1 MELGM
6 ALPSPA
12 DTDGRDRFGRFKRGV
27 SGNPAGGKRTA
38 KRLLTEKL
46 DRMAE
51 ADAPRLYAKI
61 VALAEAGDLD
71 ALKFLVSRAW
81 PARKGR
87 PVTLSIPVSEDGRRS
102 PLALLSAV
110 LDAVAR
116 GEMTAEEA
124 ESLSKTVEAHGK
136 AIDSTA
142 MARIEALAGEK
153 PKPRPR
159 LAA

>member
-1 MELGM
+1 MD
-6 ALPSPA
+6 LPSPA
-12 DTDGRDRFGRFKRGV
+12 GTEGRDRFGRFKRGV
-27 SGNPAGGKRTA
+27 SGNPAGGKRTT

-61 VALAEAGDLD
+61 VALADAGDLD

-87 PVTLSIPVSEDGRRS
+87 PLS
-102 PLALLSAV
+102 LSLPSDANPMAV
-110 LDAVAR
+110 LTAALQAV
-116 GEMTAEEA
+116 TAGLLMPEEA
-124 ESLSKTVEAHGK
+124 EAMARLVEASGK
-136 AIDSTA
+136 ALDAQAIH
-142 MARIEALAGEK
+142 RIEALDADRRALEDERQ
-153 PKPRPR
+153 PRPR

>member
-1 MELGM
+1 MTSVPVIGVDEIDAAIDRRGAVDAITS
-6 ALPSPA
+6 ALR
-12 DTDGRDRFGRFKRGV
+12 DGVDI
-27 SGNPAGGKRTA
+27 
-38 KRLLTEKL
+38 
-46 DRMAE
+46 E

-61 VALAEAGDLD
+61 VALADGGDLD

-81 PARKGR
+81 PARRGR
-87 PVTLSIPVSEDGRRS
+87 PVTLSIPVSEDGGRS

-116 GEMTAEEA
+116 GDMTAEEA
-124 ESLSKTVEAHGK
+124 ESLSRTVEAHGK

-142 MARIEALAGEK
+142 LARIEALAGE